1 MKDKQMFSMQ
11 RKVFVVGLPQN
22 VEGSELKAFF
32 QKYGEIEYSNVITE
46 NVTDKPKSNKIVT
59 YLYIQDLV
67 LLRSK
72 MSYLLYDV

>member
-1 MKDKQMFSMQ
+1 MKNKNSQSMKDKQMFSMQ

-59 YLYIQDLV
+59 YLYI
-67 LLRSK
+67 
-72 MSYLLYDV
+72 